1 MIASLARATIA
12 LSRSEKTRLAELELL
27 LKDAFYRAGQA
38 LKEIRDS
45 RLYRD
50 EYATFE
56 DYCRDKW
63 DIARNYANKVI
74 AASEVVKNLS
84 TTGTHTPSSERQARP
99 FTSLPPDQQID
110 AWQEVVSTAQ
120 KGRITTGLC
129 EKVAKKY
136 KKLNINCNQPEPINK
151 NLAENNLSIT
161 AREVQKFAEKSK
173 KPVTNNIQTDPISRK
188 DLVWFLQEQSMA
200 LADCK
205 KKQAY
210 VKACLEDMWFK
221 LDNVPENLEVSK
233 IKLQLEILF
242 YRNEI
247 IGNQIKLEE
256 INLNAPPLG
265 IFSLLIS
272 NDGNK

>member
-110 AWQEVVSTAQ
+110 AWQEVVNTAQ
-120 KGRITTGLC
+120 GRITTALC

-136 KKLNINCNQPEPINK
+136 KKLNINCTQPEPISQ

-161 AREVQKFAEKSK
+161 AREVQKFAERYK
-173 KPVTNNIQTDPISRK
+173 KPVTNNIQADPISRK

-210 VKACLEDMWFK
+210 NRACLEDLWFK
-221 LDNVPENLEVSK
+221 LDNVPETLEVSK

-242 YRNEI
+242 HRNEI
-247 IGNQIKLEE
+247 MGNQIKLEE
-256 INLNAPPLG
+256 INLSNNPWG
-265 IFSLLIS
+265 IAV
-272 NDGNK
+272 